1 MAYQSRY
8 TQQANNTP
16 VTGSNYGRDN
26 NGSTRNNRGIIR
38 RGGNIAGSLF
48 VAKAIYETSNP
59 RGPVVYFSDD
69 TIIAKVL
76 GRFTTR
82 NVTFKAATGNFATL
96 TAGSYIIRRVTTALA
111 GTTNTVL
118 RSAAAHYS
126 GRRSIHKLETWRQE
140 TLTGFSWT
148 ASTATVTAPGS
159 NMATYLFT
167 YTTSTTSNGLN
178 ISTTNPASAGT
189 QDSAA
194 RPSLATPGQLIYKTV
209 APTIKLDVYKVKT
222 LG

>member
-8 TQQANNTP
+8 TQQVNNTP

-59 RGPVVYFSDD
+59 RGPVVYLSDD

-76 GRFTTR
+76 GEFTTR
-82 NVTFKAATGNFATL
+82 NVAFKAATGNFATL
-96 TAGSYIIRRVTTALA
+96 TAGSYIIRRVSTTLA
-111 GTTNTVL
+111 GTANTVL

-126 GRRSIHKLETWRQE
+126 GRRSIHKVESWRTE
-140 TLTGFSWT
+140 SLTAFSWT
-148 ASTATVTAPGS
+148 TSGATISVPGT
-159 NMATYLFT
+159 NMAVYSWTYSQN
-167 YTTSTTSNGLN
+167 TTTGGLN